1 MDNYQGNPPY
11 GYQPMSWQGSYG
23 SPSSGY
29 QSMDYTVDMV
39 FCIDA
44 TRSMEDLTGGQN
56 RIINMVK
63 ENALNFYHDFDAVMS
78 KKDKKVRQL
87 RVRLIAFR
95 DYRADGEYAM
105 LVTDFFQLPQQ
116 SREFEACVKS
126 IHADGGGDIPE
137 DGLEA
142 LAYAI
147 KSLWT
152 AEGTK
157 KRQVIVVWTDAGTHD
172 IGYGSPSP
180 HYPRGMA
187 RSLAELSDWWDDPRL
202 IRQNAKRLILFAPD
216 EPGWSYISR
225 NWDPVVHVPSVAGN
239 GLAEQNYGEILDV
252 VANSV

>member
-1 MDNYQGNPPY
+1 MDQTYEPVTPWKWEGQG
-11 GYQPMSWQGSYG
+11 GSG
-23 SPSSGY
+23 ASSSR
-29 QSMDYTVDMV
+29 SMDYTVDMV

-44 TRSMEDLTGGQN
+44 TGSMEDLTGGRN

-63 ENALNFYHDFDAVMS
+63 DNATNFYSDFDTVMHRKG
-78 KKDKKVRQL
+78 KKIRQL

-105 LVTDFFQLPQQ
+105 MVTDFFCLPQQ
-116 SREFEACVKS
+116 SREFEACVRS

-147 KSLWT
+147 KSDWT
-152 AEGTK
+152 TEGAK
-157 KRQVIVVWTDAGTHD
+157 KRQVIVVWTDAATHE
-172 IGYGSPSP
+172 IGYGRPSV
-180 HYPRGMA
+180 HYPRGMPA
-187 RSLAELSDWWDDPRL
+187 SLAELSDWWDNPKL
-202 IRQNAKRLILFAPD
+202 MRQNAKRMVLFAPD

-225 NWDPVVHVPSVAGN
+225 NWDAVVHIPSVAGN
-239 GLAEQNYGEILDV
+239 GLAEQNYSQILDV